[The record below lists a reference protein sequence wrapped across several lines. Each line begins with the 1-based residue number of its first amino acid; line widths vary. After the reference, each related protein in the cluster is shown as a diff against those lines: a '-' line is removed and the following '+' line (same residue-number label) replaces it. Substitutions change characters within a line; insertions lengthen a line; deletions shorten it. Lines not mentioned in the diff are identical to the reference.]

1 MEEKIKF
8 VEEYIAKLQKAID
21 SKDSKAADRLQD
33 EVIAIFDS
41 EIDNIRGLLDNYS
54 YAHMNGTA
62 VDFLGD
68 AEILKGKLINYKLN
82 LQSGICFS
90 KNNQG
95 GVNVTQQV
103 TQQVQNDIRLSFE
116 QTISQIQEMPDNNLS
131 DEEKDILCG
140 KLTAIE
146 MSKDKKSRWE
156 KVQDTLKWIAEKGIE
171 VGVAA
176 LPYIAKALEGGGA

>member
-8 VEEYIAKLQKAID
+8 LEKYIAKLQEVID
-21 SKDSKAADRLQD
+21 SKDITAAHHLQV
-33 EVIAIFDS
+33 EVIAIFEN
-41 EIDNIRGLLDNYS
+41 EIDNIYRMLDNYS
-54 YAHMNGTA
+54 PLFDSKPIDY
-62 VDFLGD
+62 LGN

-82 LQSGICFS
+82 LQSGLCFT
-90 KNNQG
+90 KNDKS
-95 GVNVTQQV
+95 GVTVTQQV
-103 TQQVQNDIRLSFE
+103 TQQVQNDIKLSFE
-116 QTISQIQEMPDNNLS
+116 QTISQVQEIPDNSLS
-131 DEEKDILCG
+131 NEEKDILRG

-176 LPYIAKALEGGGA
+176 LPYIAKALGGGE

>member
-8 VEEYIAKLQKAID
+8 VEEYIAKLQKTID
-21 SKDSKAADRLQD
+21 SKDSRAADRLQD
-33 EVIAIFDS
+33 EVIAIFEN

-54 YAHMNGTA
+54 YGHWDEKP
-62 VDFLGD
+62 VDYLGD

-116 QTISQIQEMPDNNLS
+116 QIIAQIQEMPNDNLS

-146 MSKDKKSRWE
+146 MSKDKKARWA

-171 VGVAA
+171 VGTAA
-176 LPYIAKALEGGGA
+176 LPYIVKALEEGGT

>member
-8 VEEYIAKLQKAID
+8 VEEYIAKLQNAID
-21 SKDSKAADRLQD
+21 SKDSKAAERLQD
-33 EVIAIFDS
+33 EIIAIFDS

-54 YAHMNGTA
+54 YGTS
-62 VDFLGD
+62 VNFLGD
-68 AEILKGKLINYKLN
+68 AEMLKGKLINYKLN
-82 LQSGICFS
+82 LQSGLCFS
-90 KNNQG
+90 KNNQN

-103 TQQVQNDIRLSFE
+103 TQQVQTDIRLSFE
-116 QTISQIQEMPDNNLS
+116 QVISRIQELPQNNLS

-171 VGVAA
+171 IGVAA

>member
-8 VEEYIAKLQKAID
+8 VEEYIAKLQNAID
-21 SKDSKAADRLQD
+21 SKDSKAAERLQD
-33 EVIAIFDS
+33 EIIAIFDS

-54 YAHMNGTA
+54 YGTS
-62 VDFLGD
+62 VNFLND
-68 AEILKGKLINYKLN
+68 AEMLKGKLINYKLN
-82 LQSGICFS
+82 LQSGLCFS
-90 KNNQG
+90 KNNQS

-116 QTISQIQEMPDNNLS
+116 QVISQIQELPQNNLS

-146 MSKDKKSRWE
+146 MSKDKKTRWE

-171 VGVAA
+171 IGVAA

>member
-8 VEEYIAKLQKAID
+8 IEEYIEKLQKAID
-21 SKDSKAADRLQD
+21 TKDSKGADRLQD

-41 EIDNIRGLLDNYS
+41 EIDDIRGSLDNYS
-54 YAHMNGTA
+54 YVHINGTP

-82 LQSGICFS
+82 LQSGLCFS
-90 KNNQG
+90 KNNQSG
-95 GVNVTQQV
+95 INVTQQV

-116 QTISQIQEMPDNNLS
+116 QVVSQIQDMPTNNLP

-146 MSKDKKSRWE
+146 MSKDKNSRWA